1 MKKTPQRMCVSCKA
15 RKNKSDL
22 LRIVLMPDGEIVAD
36 PTGKKPGRGAYVCKN
51 EACIEDARK
60 THRFDKGL
68 HKPVD
73 TDIIDKLKNDVVIS
87 ESEGS
92 EKTDQK

>member
-1 MKKTPQRMCVSCKA
+1 
-15 RKNKSDL
+15 
-22 LRIVLMPDGEIVAD
+22 MPDGEIVAD